1 MDGISN
7 FTRIIYIFNML
18 MIRIKINAIQLKIAA
33 NQKMHINEKHNGLC
47 LSAYIIDARL
57 GIHSF

>member
-1 MDGISN
+1 
-7 FTRIIYIFNML
+7 

-47 LSAYIIDARL
+47 LSAYIIHAGL